1 MTTTKPFG
9 TTSRPTLADLD
20 ALPPGIVGE
29 IIEGVLYTMTKPR
42 MRHQRTATGIGGDLR
57 GPFDLGRGGPGG
69 WWIVAEPGIELP
81 NTPEISPEVAGWRR
95 EHMPEMPVDEP
106 IRVVPDWVCEILS
119 PTPRRHDLLI
129 KLPYY
134 AKVGVAYHWLVDL
147 EAHAVTAQR
156 LESGRWVTIGV
167 YGDDTEAR
175 IEPFDVVPSNEPQE
189 KPRITW
195 LGFRRTRRVWSS
207 AAGTVRD
214 EPRAPA
220 SPAVAMRGR
229 GQSSNTAAS
238 EPAPSTR
245 SR

>member
-1 MTTTKPFG
+1 MTTTKLG

-81 NTPEISPEVAGWRR
+81 NTPEIAPDVAGWRR
-95 EHMPEMPVDEP
+95 ERMPEMPVDEP

-119 PTPRRHDLLI
+119 PTTRRHDLLI
-129 KLPYY
+129 KQPYY

-147 EAHAVTAQR
+147 EGRAVTAQR
-156 LESGRWVTIGV
+156 LESGRWVIIGV
-167 YGDDTEAR
+167 YGDETEAR
-175 IEPFDVVPSNEPQE
+175 IEPFDAVPIDVASWWPPESQ
-189 KPRITW
+189 PR
-195 LGFRRTRRVWSS
+195 
-207 AAGTVRD
+207 
-214 EPRAPA
+214 
-220 SPAVAMRGR
+220 
-229 GQSSNTAAS
+229 
-238 EPAPSTR
+238 
-245 SR
+245 